1 MSRYNRIYEFSLKY
15 LRLFD
20 NEPDSGAGKQIEESL
35 GRDCESLNFIMDS
48 GEAFKK
54 AYYCAYVSNDVM
66 RGACRLIT
74 DIDLLGSG
82 IYSQWKYY
90 THWGQV
96 DFLSPKPKEWFT
108 MAFSRLAELAL
119 FPLFEGNIEKIVIE
133 SEDSGFCPSAPG
145 QEIRQRLTLNRNGN
159 VALTRWYSGDFS
171 VVPPITE
178 ESKHLRRWKNKP
190 TDKIMEYIANY
201 FREYQVQEIIC
212 DGGVWDI
219 MLENTDGEKWTYTG
233 SLGSRMEVYGLDLSV
248 QTRKVL
254 EIRDLW
260 MFDGGEEESV
270 IKTIR
275 GDITKIDDVE
285 VIVNAANES
294 LLGGGGVDGAI
305 HRAAGPLLLAECKGL
320 GGCKTGDA
328 KITRAYDL
336 PCDFVIHT
344 VGPIWHNGRDGEEEK
359 LASCYYISLKIAMDS
374 GLRTIAFPSI
384 STGVYGYP
392 VEKAAKVAVGTVSR
406 FLEQYPDAFDM
417 VEWVLFDDRT
427 LKAYEDE
434 VDKLYQ

>member
-133 SEDSGFCPSAPG
+133 SEDSGFCPFPILSPKGIELMRPRLRPCIFLNYIQLGCLYIKCTSFRIFNLDIIFRHFIDFDFFDSAV
-145 QEIRQRLTLNRNGN
+145 N
-159 VALTRWYSGDFS
+159 
-171 VVPPITE
+171 
-178 ESKHLRRWKNKP
+178 SKPMVFMH
-190 TDKIMEYIANY
+190 D
-201 FREYQVQEIIC
+201 II
-212 DGGVWDI
+212 
-219 MLENTDGEKWTYTG
+219 
-233 SLGSRMEVYGLDLSV
+233 
-248 QTRKVL
+248 
-254 EIRDLW
+254 
-260 MFDGGEEESV
+260 
-270 IKTIR
+270 
-275 GDITKIDDVE
+275 
-285 VIVNAANES
+285 
-294 LLGGGGVDGAI
+294 
-305 HRAAGPLLLAECKGL
+305 
-320 GGCKTGDA
+320 
-328 KITRAYDL
+328 
-336 PCDFVIHT
+336 
-344 VGPIWHNGRDGEEEK
+344 
-359 LASCYYISLKIAMDS
+359 
-374 GLRTIAFPSI
+374 
-384 STGVYGYP
+384 
-392 VEKAAKVAVGTVSR
+392 
-406 FLEQYPDAFDM
+406 PD
-417 VEWVLFDDRT
+417 T
-427 LKAYEDE
+427 
-434 VDKLYQ
+434 